1 MHTIIITKHF
11 FSHPRKP
18 ILPIE
23 MELDVLEMNG
33 SVSSDEKAVE
43 EHCKKMTAL
52 KEKVFNSAEENI
64 KCAQIRYKRDY
75 DNKHAGRRKVCSI
88 NNNSNSLGHIKN
100 SDHYYCNCCHCQ
112 HFP

>member
-1 MHTIIITKHF
+1 MDRVLILMSKTHAYHNNYKAY

-43 EHCKKMTAL
+43 HCKKMAAL
-52 KEKVFNSAEENI
+52 KEEVFNSAEENI

-88 NNNSNSLGHIKN
+88 NVPLIN
-100 SDHYYCNCCHCQ
+100 
-112 HFP
+112 

>member
-1 MHTIIITKHF
+1 MRILNNHALILMLKTHAYIPIIITKHF

-88 NNNSNSLGHIKN
+88 NVLLIN
-100 SDHYYCNCCHCQ
+100 
-112 HFP
+112 

>member
-52 KEKVFNSAEENI
+52 NSYEFHND
-64 KCAQIRYKRDY
+64 K
-75 DNKHAGRRKVCSI
+75 
-88 NNNSNSLGHIKN
+88 NN
-100 SDHYYCNCCHCQ
+100 
-112 HFP
+112 

>member
-1 MHTIIITKHF
+1 MHIIIITKHF

-23 MELDVLEMNG
+23 MELDVLERNG

-75 DNKHAGRRKVCSI
+75 DNKHAGRRKVCS
-88 NNNSNSLGHIKN
+88 NGAH
-100 SDHYYCNCCHCQ
+100 
-112 HFP
+112 